1 MPGRKMSRP
10 LRILIVDDSEEDAQL
25 VLRDLHAGY
34 AVTSERVDEEGAMRG
49 ALSRSA
55 WDLVISDWRMPRFS
69 ALAALAVVHAES
81 PDLPLII
88 VSGTV
93 GEEAVVAALHA
104 GARDFVAKDKLA
116 RLVPA
121 IERELREQDVR
132 RARRTAEDALFASEA
147 RFARLSQ
154 SGIIGVVV
162 LGTDGRIGEA
172 NDAFLRMIGR
182 GRGELESGVRSV
194 DITPFEWHAADV
206 AAVAQVEVQGAAGP
220 WEKEY
225 VRAGDG
231 TRVPVLIGMA
241 KLDTSSNIAFVADL
255 SARKRA
261 EHTLRKTE
269 EQLRQMQKM
278 DAIGSLAG
286 GVAHDFNN
294 LLSII
299 LGYSSLILGDA
310 KLVAAHADVEEIKHA
325 GERAADLTR
334 QLLAFGRRQV
344 LEPKVVDLNEV
355 LLRMERMIRRLI
367 GEDVELKILPA
378 EGLDRVNVD
387 PGQVEQVIMNLAVN
401 ARDAMPSG
409 GTLTITTANLGQADA
424 AMADGVSGQRVM
436 LTVTDTGCG
445 MDRETQGQA
454 FEPFFTT
461 KPVGKGTGLGLST
474 VFGIVKQSGGSISLV
489 SAPGQGTTFAVYF
502 PQMTEESTT
511 HRSAYSPTPQLGAET
526 ILVTEDET
534 QLRALMRTVLSRH
547 GYRVLDA
554 ADGIDALRQAA
565 SHDGP
570 IHLLL
575 TDVVM
580 PAMSG
585 KELASRLASIRPRTR
600 VLYMSGYTDDAI
612 ANHGVLNMGI
622 AFIQK
627 PFRPDALIR
636 RVREVLDGT
645 DPPREAGG

>member
-1 MPGRKMSRP
+1 MNRT
-10 LRILIVDDSEEDAQL
+10 LRVLIVEDSEEDAFL
-25 VLRDLHAGY
+25 VLRDLRAGY
-34 AVTSERVDEEGAMRG
+34 LVVSERVDDDAAMRA
-49 ALSRSA
+49 ALGRAA

-69 ALAALAVVHAES
+69 ALAALAIVHEVS
-81 PDLPLII
+81 PDVPLII

-121 IERELREQDVR
+121 IERELRELDVR
-132 RARRTAEDALFASEA
+132 RARRTAEEALFASEA
-147 RFARLSQ
+147 RFARLSE

-162 LGTDGRIGEA
+162 LGTDGRIREA
-172 NDAFLRMIGR
+172 NHAFLRMIGR
-182 GRGELESGVRSV
+182 TRGEVESGVVRSV

-206 AAVAQVEVQGAAGP
+206 AAVAQVEAQGAAGP

-225 VRAGDG
+225 VRSVDG
-231 TRVPVLIGMA
+231 ARVPVLIGMA
-241 KLDTSSNIAFVADL
+241 KLDAASNIAFVADL

-310 KLVAAHADVEEIKHA
+310 KLAGAHADIEEIKHA

-355 LLRMERMIRRLI
+355 LSRMERMIRRLI

-378 EGLDRVNVD
+378 DALDKVNVD

-409 GTLTITTANLGQADA
+409 GILTIATAN
-424 AMADGVSGQRVM
+424 
-436 LTVTDTGCG
+436 
-445 MDRETQGQA
+445 
-454 FEPFFTT
+454 
-461 KPVGKGTGLGLST
+461 VG
-474 VFGIVKQSGGSISLV
+474 
-489 SAPGQGTTFAVYF
+489 
-502 PQMTEESTT
+502 
-511 HRSAYSPTPQLGAET
+511 
-526 ILVTEDET
+526 
-534 QLRALMRTVLSRH
+534 
-547 GYRVLDA
+547 
-554 ADGIDALRQAA
+554 
-565 SHDGP
+565 
-570 IHLLL
+570 
-575 TDVVM
+575 
-580 PAMSG
+580 
-585 KELASRLASIRPRTR
+585 
-600 VLYMSGYTDDAI
+600 
-612 ANHGVLNMGI
+612 
-622 AFIQK
+622 
-627 PFRPDALIR
+627 
-636 RVREVLDGT
+636 
-645 DPPREAGG
+645 

>member
-1 MPGRKMSRP
+1 
-10 LRILIVDDSEEDAQL
+10 
-25 VLRDLHAGY
+25 
-34 AVTSERVDEEGAMRG
+34 
-49 ALSRSA
+49 
-55 WDLVISDWRMPRFS
+55 
-69 ALAALAVVHAES
+69 
-81 PDLPLII
+81 
-88 VSGTV
+88 
-93 GEEAVVAALHA
+93 
-104 GARDFVAKDKLA
+104 
-116 RLVPA
+116 
-121 IERELREQDVR
+121 
-132 RARRTAEDALFASEA
+132 
-147 RFARLSQ
+147 
-154 SGIIGVVV
+154 
-162 LGTDGRIGEA
+162 
-172 NDAFLRMIGR
+172 
-182 GRGELESGVRSV
+182 
-194 DITPFEWHAADV
+194 
-206 AAVAQVEVQGAAGP
+206 
-220 WEKEY
+220 
-225 VRAGDG
+225 
-231 TRVPVLIGMA
+231 
-241 KLDTSSNIAFVADL
+241 
-255 SARKRA
+255 
-261 EHTLRKTE
+261 
-269 EQLRQMQKM
+269 MQKM